1 MRPGRQDA
9 RRQEPEE
16 KGDVNM
22 NDHDPGDEDSG
33 PPSVEIEEIEL
44 LGDGAA
50 ACYIRFGRE
59 VPNAPVELLPLY
71 DD

>member
-1 MRPGRQDA
+1 
-9 RRQEPEE
+9 
-16 KGDVNM
+16 M